1 LCDLLGD
8 GEGLGVLLRER
19 DGDGLGERDLDG
31 LGLLLED
38 GFGLFVL
45 LGLDDPV
52 GLCDGLRLGLGL
64 VVGLGLLV
72 GLALLLVLASWLAE
86 TAETELRPHGDA
98 AGLAVEANAG
108 AIAKPDER
116 NDPAT
121 TQMATRPARLL
132 ASSTGALRSSAQPS
146 PAHAV
151 AVVPY
156 QPT

>member
-8 GEGLGVLLRER
+8 GEGLGVWLRER
-19 DGDGLGERDLDG
+19 DGEGLGERDLDG
-31 LGLLLED
+31 LGLLLDD
-38 GFGLFVL
+38 GFGLVVV

-64 VVGLGLLV
+64 CD
-72 GLALLLVLASWLAE
+72 GLALSLVLASWLAE

-98 AGLAVEANAG
+98 PGLAVDANAG
-108 AIAKPDER
+108 AIAKPDDR
-116 NDPAT
+116 KDPAT

-146 PAHAV
+146 PARAV

-156 QPT
+156 QPA